1 MLYIK
6 FYIQKEFIIGF
17 AESNLV
23 TSLIDVHAHLTDS
36 SFTDVDQV
44 LDRAKSQGVER
55 VIISTT
61 GLGEFARAL
70 ELLGLYPDRISL
82 TVGFDPTIL
91 STYEYQMFYGLVN
104 QRSFTMVGIGEVGL
118 DHYYIKDHVERELQ
132 ESFFRTTICLARSM
146 GLPLV
151 IHSRSAGCHALEVL
165 YSEGADRVLMHAFDG
180 KAGDAFKAVKE
191 GYFFSIP
198 TSVVYSEQKQKL
210 VRHLPLEAL
219 MLETDSP
226 VLAPVR
232 GDRNEP
238 ANLIYSARKIAEIK
252 RVPVETVMEVTTR
265 NAIQFFKLGKF

>member
-1 MLYIK
+1 
-6 FYIQKEFIIGF
+6 
-17 AESNLV
+17 V
-23 TSLIDVHAHLTDS
+23 PPLIDVHAHLADS
-36 SFTDVDQV
+36 SFTDIDQV

-70 ELLGLYPDRISL
+70 ELIGLYPDRISL

-91 STYEYQMFYGLVN
+91 STYEYRMFYGLVS

-118 DHYYIKDHVERELQ
+118 DHYYVKDHAKRELQ

-151 IHSRSAGCHALEVL
+151 IHSRSAGRHALEVL

-180 KAGDAFKAVKE
+180 KAGDALKAVKE

-210 VRHLPLEAL
+210 ARLLPLEYL

-226 VLAPVR
+226 VLAPLR
-232 GDRNEP
+232 GERNEP
-238 ANLIYSARKIAEIK
+238 ANLIRSAEKISELK
-252 RVPVETVMEVTTR
+252 RISVEEVAMITTE
-265 NAIQFFKLGKF
+265 NAKRFFNL